1 MKKFFFQFSLL
12 SSLVTSSLAFGFLN
26 PNVTNA
32 LEPCFSNIPDQNW
45 VLLGSEPFGRDPRGL
60 NSRDV
65 RISEPIEA
73 SDSIRN
79 SPKDFVKVKGLEIK
93 ILNGD
98 WQVLPGNGPYVVL
111 LPGDAYRAYITYEGR
126 SCSKRTI
133 YLTAVEIKEVPS
145 VDMSQYIQKISSNF
159 QQEDK
164 YKKIFGESL
173 PFNLSADVQLGE
185 NEFERARVS
194 NEALNLVSRRA
205 RMLFDTSCARTVSN
219 GGSFSKL
226 MREGVY
232 PVNGALPKFLKIGK
246 CSAKIYDA
254 AVAKEVDYNNLMYLG
269 TVTFNVT
276 DPLNTLKQSKANNSI
291 VCVKGKS
298 KKILS
303 GNNAKCPT
311 GYKKA

>member
-1 MKKFFFQFSLL
+1 MKKFSTQISLL
-12 SSLVTSSLAFGFLN
+12 FILVASSLAFGVII

-45 VLLGSEPFGRDPRGL
+45 VQLDSLLFNRAEGL
-60 NSRDV
+60 NSRYL
-65 RISEPIEA
+65 RISEPKAA
-73 SDSIRN
+73 SESIN
-79 SPKDFVKVKGLEIK
+79 NTPKDFVKVQGLEIK

-98 WQVLPGNGPYVVL
+98 WQVLPSNGPYVVL
-111 LPGDAYRAYITYEGR
+111 LPGDSYRAYITYEGR

-145 VDMSQYIQKISSNF
+145 VDMSQYILEISSNF
-159 QQEDK
+159 QQEEK
-164 YKKIFGESL
+164 YKKFFGESL
-173 PFNLSADVQLGE
+173 PFNLSANLQLGE
-185 NEFERARVS
+185 NEFERAWVS
-194 NEALNLVSRRA
+194 NEALKVLVSKRA
-205 RMLFDTSCARTVSN
+205 RMLFDTSCARTVSK
-219 GGSFSKL
+219 GDFFSKF
-226 MREGVY
+226 MREGGY
-232 PVNGALPKFLKIGK
+232 PLNGVLPKFLKIGK

-254 AVAKEVDYNNLMYLG
+254 VVAENVDYSNLMYLG
-269 TVTFNVT
+269 TVTFNVS